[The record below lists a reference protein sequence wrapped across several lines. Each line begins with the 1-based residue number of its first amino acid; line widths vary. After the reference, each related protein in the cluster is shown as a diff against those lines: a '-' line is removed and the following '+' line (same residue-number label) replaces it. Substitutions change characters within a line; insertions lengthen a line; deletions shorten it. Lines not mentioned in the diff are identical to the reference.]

1 MPARKTTAPVP
12 ADTRTPTDDL
22 PSLRGLVAF
31 DVTVRLGSMTAAA
44 NELETTQPNIS
55 QRIRALEE
63 HLGHPLFD
71 RQGGRLVLNACG
83 EAFHAEL
90 SPALASVCGAVQE
103 VRRSVHKRIP
113 QITIAAGAGFTH
125 VWLRPRLERLE
136 QAFPDYTFKLL
147 PIDRDEAREMQHAD
161 IAIRFGPPLPKGEH
175 SDTLVVQ
182 ERAFPV
188 CSPHYAR
195 THGLENGL
203 DAEALSRITLL
214 HLDLRDSRWLD
225 WSDWCR
231 HAGLPVPRL
240 DKAFPYNNF
249 PLTLNAA
256 ANHQGVS
263 LGWSHVIQDMLDNG
277 SLVALTPHVSR
288 NQYGYRL
295 SVRHPN
301 SAVIKPISRWLTR
314 EFSGLEMNDSDTLSD

>member
-1 MPARKTTAPVP
+1 MPARKTPP
-12 ADTRTPTDDL
+12 TPDETLGASDDL

-44 NELETTQPNIS
+44 TELETIQPTIS

-71 RQGGRLVLNACG
+71 RRGGRLELNACG
-83 EAFHAEL
+83 EALHAEL
-90 SPALASVCGAVQE
+90 APHLAGICGAVKE
-103 VRRSVHKRIP
+103 VRRQAHKRVP
-113 QITIAAGAGFTH
+113 LITIAAGAGFMH

-136 QAFPDYTFKLL
+136 KAFPDCTFKLL
-147 PIDRDEAREMQHAD
+147 PIDRDEAPEMQLAD
-161 IAIRFGPPLPKGEH
+161 IAIRFGPPLQGEQR
-175 SDTLVVQ
+175 DILVVQ

-188 CSPHYAR
+188 CSPQYAQR
-195 THGLENGL
+195 HGLEEGL
-203 DAEALSRITLL
+203 TAESLARITLI

-225 WSDWCR
+225 WPAWCR
-231 HAGLPVPRL
+231 HAQLPVPRL

-256 ANHQGVS
+256 LNHQGVA

-277 SLVALTPHVSR
+277 SLVALTPHISR
-288 NQYGYRL
+288 DRYGYRMC
-295 SVRHPN
+295 VRHPN
-301 SAVIKPISRWLTR
+301 SAVIAPISQWLTH
-314 EFSGLEMNDSDTLSD
+314 EFAGLERVPAD